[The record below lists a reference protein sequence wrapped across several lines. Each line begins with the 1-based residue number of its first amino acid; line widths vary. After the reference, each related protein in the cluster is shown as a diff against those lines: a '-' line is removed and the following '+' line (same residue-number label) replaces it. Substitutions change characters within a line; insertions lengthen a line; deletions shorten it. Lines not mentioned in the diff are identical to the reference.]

1 MRKITTIASLTAI
14 ASLSACA
21 TQTNWNPGIATP
33 TATSLYYQRDQNR
46 VDPIG
51 TAALMVAGVGLQAA
65 GLRPDQLGASRPG
78 SAPGADPTTPVR
90 AVETP
95 SAPRAEIDEEAAVRA
110 CILAA
115 EDEGKRS
122 HAHAL
127 LDKLAS
133 VDPLGDGLL
142 VRGTLRLREQANA
155 AEGLRPF
162 RCRVDSQAVRMIAI
176 DPAESI
182 AAR

>member
-21 TQTNWNPGIATP
+21 TRTNWNPGIATP

-51 TAALMVAGVGLQAA
+51 TAALLAAGMGLQAA
-65 GLRPDQLGASRPG
+65 GRQPGTSRPG
-78 SAPGADPTTPVR
+78 SAPGADPATPVR

-95 SAPRAEIDEEAAVRA
+95 SAPRAEIDDEAAVRA

-115 EDEGKRS
+115 EGEAKRS

-127 LDKLAS
+127 LDQVAS

-155 AEGLRPF
+155 VEGVRPF

-176 DPAESI
+176 DPVESI